1 MSSVSKRLSQ
11 VASAIGA
18 KKSPNEVPWDPD
30 HTDFPTRKNLP
41 PIPGAPDEAA
51 WFWGKEDYVRNHIT
65 FACPTQPLLSDFLT
79 GRIRSEG

>member
-11 VASAIGA
+11 VASALGA

-30 HTDFPTRKNLP
+30 TTDFPTRKNLP

-51 WFWGKEDYVRNHIT
+51 WFWGKEDYVRNLIT
-65 FACPTQPLLSDFLT
+65 FASLAQLLFSGCLT
-79 GRIRSEG
+79 DCTRSED